1 MRVLPLIALLALPLA
16 ACQTNPDAAVAE
28 ETAAQPAAS
37 VQTAG
42 YALFGEN
49 VDTTEAVGAAVVT
62 AAPASYAGK
71 TVTVEGEVKQV
82 CQAAGCWATI
92 QTASGAIRIKTPH
105 KEGGGYEWTLPKDIT
120 GRRVVA
126 TGTLAQAASRVDG
139 SARATTRTIAGSVR
153 KRLKTRRR
161 KARRAWMLTRAR
173 RPSRPGRRRK
183 TSKSNRYGRWPTS

>member
-1 MRVLPLIALLALPLA
+1 MRVLPLITLLALPLA

-37 VQTAG
+37 VQTVG
-42 YALFGEN
+42 YALFGGS

-62 AAPASYAGK
+62 AAPADYAGK
-71 TVTVEGEVKQV
+71 TVTVTGEVKQV

-126 TGTLAQAASRVDG
+126 TGTLAQATLTADHAEHM
-139 SARATTRTIAGSVR
+139 ARESGGAVADTATFEDAPELQLDATGVLVADARPAGARPAGSQ
-153 KRLKTRRR
+153 
-161 KARRAWMLTRAR
+161 
-173 RPSRPGRRRK
+173 P
-183 TSKSNRYGRWPTS
+183 